1 MIAKLV
7 AMLVVVGLL
16 PACTT
21 ITRGTRQ
28 NYSIVSEPPGA
39 AVRLSTGQTCVT
51 PCTLDLKRKHS
62 LIVTLSKPGYVSQD
76 LPVTSKVTGIG
87 VTTMT
92 AGNFLLGGVIGA
104 VVDASNGSTRSL
116 YPERLSAT
124 LVALPAAADA
134 VPAGVGTSIAPIAI
148 AAKDGAPA
156 LRKAP
161 TISGYCLDVPADYV
175 GDGSSAR
182 PLTDKRTP
190 SCAAISSFLR

>member
-1 MIAKLV
+1 MTAKLLAALAV
-7 AMLVVVGLL
+7 LGLL

-51 PCTLDLKRKHS
+51 PCPLELKRKHS
-62 LIVTLSKPGYVSQD
+62 LVATLSKPGYISQE
-76 LPVTSKVTGIG
+76 LPVTGIG
-87 VTTMT
+87 VTAMT
-92 AGNFLLGGVIGA
+92 VGDFLLGGVIGS

-116 YPERLSAT
+116 YPAHLNAK
-124 LVALPAAADA
+124 LVALPDAAAA
-134 VPAGVGTSIAPIAI
+134 VPAGVAGTVAPIVV
-148 AAKDGAPA
+148 AASGGAPA

-161 TISGYCLDVPADYV
+161 TISGYCLDVPADYA
-175 GDGSSAR
+175 GDGTSVR

-190 SCAAISSFLR
+190 SCATISSFLR